1 MIYVSRGNQ
10 SDIFKDHIFC
20 AICAHHL
27 QSYSIYVGISVKS
40 NNGNGNVNGIVNGIN
55 SEILFL
61 KSFIHIIRM

>member
-27 QSYSIYVGISVKS
+27 QSYSIYVGIYVKS
-40 NNGNGNVNGIVNGIN
+40 NNGNGNVNGIN